1 MQRILVS
8 WIGMTDLRAAEGD
21 PTAFPGPILSAVQQ
35 REFDQLILLSNFP
48 AASNDRFKSCVRE
61 HHDLPVAITA
71 LKLTSPTNF
80 EEIYRGAVR
89 VIDRLTGQGECQL
102 TFHISPGTPAMAAV
116 WIILARTKYKAELI
130 ESSVAAGVCTVEVPF
145 ALAAEFLPDVELERF
160 SIGTAPEN
168 SGFEDIIH
176 RSRIMERLIH
186 LAQRVATR
194 RIPVLIEG
202 ESGTGKELLARAIHR
217 ASPRAGNPFIAV
229 NCGAIPSELVEAEL
243 FGHEKGA
250 FTGAHQKR
258 DGYFM
263 SANGGTIFLDEIGE
277 LPLPVQVKLLRVLQE
292 NEVTPLGASRPRKL
306 DVRIISATN
315 RTLMEEVGQRRF
327 REDLFYRLAVSI
339 LTIPPLRDRAGDIGL
354 LIDHILGRLNQENEQ
369 LQLEQKI
376 LSPGARNILLG
387 YHWPGNIRELQ
398 NTLLRASIISHSN
411 RIGEEDVRESILSPA
426 GAASMPIL
434 DRPLG
439 EGLPLQGILAEV
451 ASHYLKRALHE
462 AGGNKSR
469 AAKLLGLA
477 NYQTF
482 DNWMK
487 KYGLD

>member
-1 MQRILVS
+1 
-8 WIGMTDLRAAEGD
+8 
-21 PTAFPGPILSAVQQ
+21 
-35 REFDQLILLSNFP
+35 
-48 AASNDRFKSCVRE
+48 
-61 HHDLPVAITA
+61 
-71 LKLTSPTNF
+71 
-80 EEIYRGAVR
+80 
-89 VIDRLTGQGECQL
+89 
-102 TFHISPGTPAMAAV
+102 
-116 WIILARTKYKAELI
+116 
-130 ESSVAAGVCTVEVPF
+130 
-145 ALAAEFLPDVELERF
+145 
-160 SIGTAPEN
+160 
-168 SGFEDIIH
+168 
-176 RSRIMERLIH
+176 
-186 LAQRVATR
+186 
-194 RIPVLIEG
+194 
-202 ESGTGKELLARAIHR
+202 
-217 ASPRAGNPFIAV
+217 
-229 NCGAIPSELVEAEL
+229 
-243 FGHEKGA
+243 
-250 FTGAHQKR
+250 
-258 DGYFM
+258 M

-277 LPLPVQVKLLRVLQE
+277 LPLPIQVKLLRVLQE

-354 LIDHILGRLNQENEQ
+354 LIDHILGRLNLENEQ

-387 YHWPGNIRELQ
+387 YQWPGNIRELQ

-439 EGLPLQGILAEV
+439 EGLQLQGILAEV
-451 ASHYLKRALHE
+451 ASHYLKRALRE
-462 AGGNKSR
+462 ASGNKSR
-469 AAKLLGLA
+469 AARLLGLA